1 MLFLKQLQLDRD
13 GTCTDFEVREGKPNG
28 RAVGRIYKD
37 ISAGR
42 QWFWCLNDR
51 APSPAADRGYAPTRA
66 KAMLM
71 LKQRWLSRGP
81 LKPGEIQMGKP
92 KWMETHP
99 DYKSSESEQPDQ
111 DYGF

>member
-1 MLFLKQLQLDRD
+1 
-13 GTCTDFEVREGKPNG
+13 
-28 RAVGRIYKD
+28 
-37 ISAGR
+37 
-42 QWFWCLNDR
+42 
-51 APSPAADRGYAPTRA
+51 
-66 KAMLM
+66 M